1 MKKIAFGTLIIG
13 MVIAFANMASA
24 QTALFE
30 GHWKNVNP
38 QTRGVVEL
46 DIHVHGLDVDV
57 KAWGACSPK
66 PCEIGN
72 IDAHLYAPGVGDNL
86 VATARALIVRYH
98 DSFSERIL
106 VIEPRGQDELFAQMF
121 THFTDNSKRTNYVES
136 GTFKKTR

>member
-13 MVIAFANMASA
+13 MAIAFANMASA

-38 QTRGVVEL
+38 QTRGVIEL
-46 DIHVHGLDVDV
+46 DIRVHGLDVDV
-57 KAWGACSPK
+57 KAWGACTPK

-72 IDAHLYAPGVGDNL
+72 IDAHLYAPSVGSNL
-86 VATARALIVRYH
+86 ENSARALIVRYH
-98 DSFSERIL
+98 DSFSERTL
-106 VIEPRGQDELFAQMF
+106 VIEPRGQGELFAQMF

-136 GTFKKTR
+136 GTFSRER

>member
-1 MKKIAFGTLIIG
+1 MKKIAFGTLMIG
-13 MVIAFANMASA
+13 MVIAFTNMASA

-30 GHWKNVNP
+30 GHWKNVNA

-46 DIHVHGLDVDV
+46 DIRVQGLNVDV

-72 IDAHLYAPGVGDNL
+72 IDAHLYAPSVSDNL
-86 VATARALIVRYH
+86 VSTARALIVRHH
-98 DSFSERIL
+98 DSFSERTL
-106 VIEPRGQDELFAQMF
+106 VIEPRGSGELVAQMF

-136 GTFKKTR
+136 GTFSRAR

>member
-1 MKKIAFGTLIIG
+1 MKKIVFGTLG
-13 MVIAFANMASA
+13 LCMALALTNMASA
-24 QTALFE
+24 QTARFE

-38 QTRGVVEL
+38 QTRGVIEL
-46 DIHVHGLDVDV
+46 DIKGRGIDVDV
-57 KAWGACSPK
+57 KAWGACTPK

-72 IDAHLYAPGVGDNL
+72 IDAHLYAPGVGDNI
-86 VATARALIVRYH
+86 VATAQALIVRYH

-106 VIEPRGQDELFAQMF
+106 VIEPRGEGELFAQMF